1 MWVGVGVVA
10 FEVPA
15 ALPPVVLVCGAVPV
29 APPPVVPVP
38 PVASGVV
45 DVPTPEPPL
54 AETAPLAAG
63 GVEAVLVPP
72 EDDGVVVVEV
82 DPAVVEVRD
91 WVEVVTVG
99 GVARPVVGTVKVGI
113 APGATVPDPPPPQA
127 ASASAAIRAPNAA
140 GIKRLAKRRTSIPMK
155 L

>member
-1 MWVGVGVVA
+1 VVDVWVGVGVVA

-15 ALPPVVLVCGAVPV
+15 ALPPVVLVGGVVSVAAPPV
-29 APPPVVPVP
+29 APVP
-38 PVASGVV
+38 PVVSGVV

-72 EDDGVVVVEV
+72 EEAGVVVVEV
-82 DPAVVEVRD
+82 DREVADVPD

-99 GVARPVVGTVKVGI
+99 GVA
-113 APGATVPDPPPPQA
+113 
-127 ASASAAIRAPNAA
+127 
-140 GIKRLAKRRTSIPMK
+140 
-155 L
+155 